1 MCFTVFTTMCFTVFT
16 TMLTTMYPKS
26 FPREIHCRTHQ
37 PEFRQQWKRPLRIGS
52 QKFTSN
58 KTQFVK
64 LACLLSIFLR
74 RALLINTVGSKSL
87 SFDICCTK
95 IHLHNIFYNW
105 GHFCKPTLFQNIYK
119 ACHKW
124 LWMIRTSFG
133 CKRKKGKQSYK
144 CNFPGT
150 SCLWQCESLKLKE
163 IYKRKER
170 NI

>member
-1 MCFTVFTTMCFTVFT
+1 MFRTMFTKKLPQGKCMYYNVKNVYAVQCTTRFPKGSYSMYYCTMCTTMWTTMCFTMCFTVVT
-16 TMLTTMYPKS
+16 TMLTTMYTKS

-105 GHFCKPTLFQNIYK
+105 GHFCKPTLFQNI
-119 ACHKW
+119 HN
-124 LWMIRTSFG
+124 L
-133 CKRKKGKQSYK
+133 
-144 CNFPGT
+144 P
-150 SCLWQCESLKLKE
+150 
-163 IYKRKER
+163 
-170 NI
+170 